1 VRRRPA
7 LVLAALLALG
17 LAAPRLAAAHSLL
30 LGSTP
35 AADSVVARSP
45 GQLTLRFN
53 NRIEKRLCRVR
64 VVDSAGAARDL
75 TPLGDGPADRLEAP
89 LPALGAG
96 AYRVEWQVLS
106 TDGHV
111 VNGRFSFKIA
121 P

>member
-1 VRRRPA
+1 MRCRPA
-7 LVLAALLALG
+7 LVLAGALALG
-17 LAAPRLAAAHSLL
+17 LVTPLFASAHSLL

-35 AADSVVARSP
+35 PADAVVAGSP
-45 GQLTLRFN
+45 GRLTLRFN
-53 NRIEKRLCRVR
+53 NRIEKRLCRLR
-64 VVDSAGAARDL
+64 MVDGAGAARDL
-75 TPLGDGPADRLEAP
+75 TPLGDGPADRLEAA

-111 VNGRFSFKIA
+111 VSGRFSFKIA